1 LLPNNTFKIGSIPSA
16 QWGNG
21 KDVFIAVHGNMAS
34 KTDPTIE
41 IFAEVAAAKG
51 YSVISFD
58 LPEHGERK
66 TENRLCNPQNC
77 VNDLLQ
83 VYEYAKTEFETAS
96 FFGCSIGAYFAML
109 AFEKLPIKQAVFLS
123 PVVDMTRIIKNIMAV
138 FNITPEDLKQNG
150 IIETPIKKLYF
161 DYYDYVKNT
170 PVKWGV
176 PTEILYGEN
185 DDICEQNIVRSFAE
199 NSGAKLTVAK
209 NCEHWF
215 HTNYQLDVLRKWLIE
230 TVG

>member
-1 LLPNNTFKIGSIPSA
+1 LLPRNTYKIGSIPSA

-21 KDVFIAVHGNMAS
+21 KDVFIAIHGDMAS

-41 IFAEVAAAKG
+41 IFAEVVAAKG

-66 TENRLCNPQNC
+66 SENRLCNPQNC

-83 VYEYAKTEFETAS
+83 VYEYAKTEFETIS
-96 FFGCSIGAYFAML
+96 LFGCSIGAYFTML
-109 AFEKLPIKQAVFLS
+109 AFGGLPIKQAVFLS
-123 PVVDMTRIIKNIMAV
+123 PAVDMARIIENIMAA
-138 FNITPEDLKQNG
+138 FNITPEDLKQAG
-150 IIETPIKKLYF
+150 IIETPIKKLYW
-161 DYYDYVKNT
+161 DYYDYIKKT
-170 PVKWGV
+170 PIKWSV
-176 PTEILYGEN
+176 PTSILYGEN
-185 DDICEQNIVRSFAE
+185 DGICEQNIVRSFAE
-199 NSGAKLTVAK
+199 NNGAKLTVAK

-215 HTNYQLDVLRKWLIE
+215 HTEYQLEVLRKWLIE